1 MEPPKNLSNRS
12 LVQWIIGILTAVV
25 VFLFGAY
32 TKGQSELLTQAQKG
46 EEDAK
51 RDLKEVRAELSKCQN
66 EKNLYE
72 VIHRFGVAP
81 GKKTVEVT
89 PEQQNTDSYEN

>member
-25 VFLFGAY
+25 VFLFGAWD
-32 TKGQSELLTQAQKG
+32 KGQSDLLEKETQRANDNKKDADKWQDKYMECQQQK
-46 EEDAK
+46 
-51 RDLKEVRAELSKCQN
+51 SM
-66 EKNLYE
+66 YE

-81 GKKTVEVT
+81 GRKTVEVT
-89 PEQQNTDSYEN
+89 PDQQNTDDYEN